1 MPVNGQDIKGK
12 LMGPAV
18 TEAKDLKKELNP
30 PQCEAVTYQDGP
42 LLVLAG
48 AGSGKT
54 RVIAYRITHLVNLGI
69 SPYQILAVTFTNKA
83 AKEMKN
89 RVIDLVG
96 VKAKP
101 IWISTFHS
109 SCVRIL
115 REYGD
120 LKNFTIYDE
129 SDQLKLIKDCLQ
141 KLNVD
146 EKQFKPAKILANI
159 SKAKENLI
167 KPSDFRAD
175 HYFNKVVKD
184 AYLAYQERLSEN
196 KALDFDDLILEANYL
211 LSKRIEILE
220 TLQERFKYILVDEYQ
235 DINFAQ
241 YELIKQLSKKYQ
253 NVCVVGDDDQCIYQ
267 WRGADIYHL
276 LNFERDY
283 PRVKIVKLEE
293 NYRSTSNILKAAN
306 KIIKHNSQRKDKTL
320 WTNKGKGEPV
330 VVFETLNEYEEAEY
344 VASQILALKKKE
356 GRNENE
362 FLVLYRVHAQS
373 RTLEN
378 VFRRS
383 RLPYAI
389 VGGVSFYQRKE
400 IKDLLSYLR
409 ILENLSDGISI
420 ERIINIPSRKIGK
433 TTVEK
438 IKSFR
443 DQKNITFFEALTKIE
458 IISEKTKEAINSF
471 VNLIRYLMAKKEELS
486 LLNLVKELIHR
497 SNYILYLK
505 EEYIEEEAMQRI
517 ENIEEFFSM
526 VKEFEENSED
536 KDLSSFLS
544 QAQLTANI
552 DHWPEEDDKVSL
564 MTLHN
569 AKGLEFPVVFLVGME
584 KGIFPHLN
592 ALMEDRLEEERR
604 LCYVGI
610 TRAKERL
617 FLTYTQHRNW
627 HGVTRESTPSCFLK
641 ELEIEKVHHN
651 KGIKNDNLA
660 GRIVLHDNGVKE
672 R

>member
-1 MPVNGQDIKGK
+1 
-12 LMGPAV
+12 MGPAV

>member
-617 FLTYTQHRNW
+617 FLTWTQHRNW

>member
-1 MPVNGQDIKGK
+1 
-12 LMGPAV
+12 MGPAV

-617 FLTYTQHRNW
+617 FLTWTQHRNW

>member
-1 MPVNGQDIKGK
+1 
-12 LMGPAV
+12 MGPAV

-569 AKGLEFPVVFLVGME
+569 AKGLEFPVVFLVGM
-584 KGIFPHLN
+584 
-592 ALMEDRLEEERR
+592 
-604 LCYVGI
+604 
-610 TRAKERL
+610 
-617 FLTYTQHRNW
+617 
-627 HGVTRESTPSCFLK
+627 
-641 ELEIEKVHHN
+641 
-651 KGIKNDNLA
+651 
-660 GRIVLHDNGVKE
+660 
-672 R
+672 

>member
-1 MPVNGQDIKGK
+1 
-12 LMGPAV
+12 MGPAV

-101 IWISTFHS
+101 IWISTFYS

-617 FLTYTQHRNW
+617 FLTWTQHRNW